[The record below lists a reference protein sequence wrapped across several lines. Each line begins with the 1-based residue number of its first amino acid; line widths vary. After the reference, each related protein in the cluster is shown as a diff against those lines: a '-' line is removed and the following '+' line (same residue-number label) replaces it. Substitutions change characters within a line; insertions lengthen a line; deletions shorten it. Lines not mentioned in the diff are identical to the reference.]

1 LTIVHAIILAGGL
14 GTRLRSVV
22 SDVPKSLA
30 DVSGR
35 PFIEYLFAQL
45 GRDGFTEAVVCA
57 GYMSDAIEAWL
68 ATAAGHGINAAV
80 SLETEPL
87 GTAGAVKNAEP
98 YLVGDR
104 WLLMNGDS
112 FFDISLGTLVA
123 AHESNPALVTIALA
137 RVEDGQRY
145 GRVTCDADGVV
156 LGFEEKTS
164 IPGGGLINSGLYI
177 IERPLLAQIPADRP
191 ASLERDVLPALGRGE
206 VRAVELDGYFVDIG
220 VPDDYARAQRDA
232 EVLEKLI

>member
-1 LTIVHAIILAGGL
+1 VQAIILAGGL

-45 GRDGFTEAVVCA
+45 GRDRITEAIVCA
-57 GYMSDAIEAWL
+57 GYMSDSIETWL
-68 ATAAGHGINAAV
+68 ESATDHGVTATV

-87 GTAGAVKNAEP
+87 GTAGAIKNAER
-98 YLVGDR
+98 LLDGDQ

-112 FFDISLGTLVA
+112 FFDISLTKLVE
-123 AHESNPALVTIALA
+123 AHETNPALATIALA
-137 RVEDGQRY
+137 RVQDGERY
-145 GRVTCDADGVV
+145 GRVTCDAEGVV
-156 LGFEEKTS
+156 VGFEEKAS

-177 IERPLLAQIPADRP
+177 IQRPLLAQIPADRP
-191 ASLERDVLPALGRGE
+191 ASLEREVLPSLPRGA
-206 VRAVELDGYFVDIG
+206 VRAIELDGYFVDIG

-232 EVLEKLI
+232 DVLERLLASD